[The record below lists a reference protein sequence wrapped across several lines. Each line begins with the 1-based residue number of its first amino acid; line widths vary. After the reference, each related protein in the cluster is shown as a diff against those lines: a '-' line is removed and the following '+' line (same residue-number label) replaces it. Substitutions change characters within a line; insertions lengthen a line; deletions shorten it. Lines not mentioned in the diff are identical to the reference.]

1 MNFDILRQRILEKAI
16 QGKLV
21 PQLESEPSVRERT

>member
-21 PQLESEPSVRERT
+21 PQLRERTRG